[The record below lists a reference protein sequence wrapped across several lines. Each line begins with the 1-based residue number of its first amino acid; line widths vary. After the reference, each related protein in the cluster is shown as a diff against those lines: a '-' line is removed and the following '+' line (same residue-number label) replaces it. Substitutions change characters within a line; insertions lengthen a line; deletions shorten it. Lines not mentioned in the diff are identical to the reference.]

1 MFDEILTILTKLR
14 STNGRLE
21 KESILRTINSPSVE
35 QAFKMVV
42 AYTYNPYHNFYV
54 RKFKQPEKTTG
65 MASFDHMITHL
76 DNLRNRTLTGN
87 AAITATEDLAVGVGF
102 AGTVI
107 LRHIL
112 EGDLDC
118 GCGISTF
125 NKIWPGLVPTFEL
138 QQCHTYDEKTSH
150 RVKWDEKKYWAQL
163 KYDAARVAII
173 VDIMTD
179 SVSYRTRNGLTYQIE
194 DTSLDRI
201 FLEAAKALNR
211 PSLVFDG
218 ELYQVN
224 TSTGKPEPR
233 TISNGIATKLIRG
246 TASLAHSQNIGMS
259 LWDVVPAEM
268 FAKGKCTTPY
278 SKRFE
283 LIEQMFETC
292 ERVKPAENTVVSSED
307 EALALAA
314 KYMKAGE
321 EGIILKDPDGIW
333 EAKRSYS
340 TLKIKAVREADLE
353 IIGFEEGEGKYA
365 GNLGAL
371 ICSSA
376 CGRVSVNVGTGISDI
391 DREIIWTRRAKLK
404 GTIVTIRYNELIKGR
419 DSDTYSLFLPRLVE
433 QRPDKDVADDLKK
446 IKAGT

>member
-14 STNGRLE
+14 STSGRLE
-21 KESILRTINSPSVE
+21 KEAILRNISSPVVE
-35 QAFKMVV
+35 HAFKQVV
-42 AYTYNPYHNFYV
+42 TYAYNPYHNFYV

-65 MASFDHMITHL
+65 TSSFDDMIAHL
-76 DNLRNRTLTGN
+76 DYLRNRMITGN
-87 AAITATEDLAVGVGF
+87 AAIEATEDLAVGIGF
-102 AGTVI
+102 AGTTV

-118 GCGISTF
+118 GCGLSTF

-150 RVKWDEKKYWAQL
+150 RVKWDEKSYWAQL

-173 VDIMTD
+173 VNIQTD

-194 DTSLDRI
+194 DADLDRI
-201 FLEAAKALNR
+201 FLEAAKALDR

-218 ELYQVN
+218 ELYQIN
-224 TSTGKPEPR
+224 KSTGKPESR
-233 TISNGIATKLIRG
+233 TVSNGVATKLIRG
-246 TASLAHSQNIGMS
+246 TAALAHSQNIGMS
-259 LWDVVPAEM
+259 LWDVIPAEM

-283 LIEQMFETC
+283 LIEQMFGNGL
-292 ERVKPAENTVVSSED
+292 RVKPAETTVVSSED

-333 EAKRSYS
+333 EAKRSYA

-365 GNLGAL
+365 GSLGAL
-371 ICSSA
+371 ICSSS
-376 CGRVSVNVGTGISDI
+376 CGRVLVNVGTGISDN
-391 DREIIWTRRAKLK
+391 DRRSIWAQRAKLK
-404 GTIVTIRYNELIKGR
+404 GTIATIRYNELIKGR

-433 QRPDKDVADDLKK
+433 LRPDKDVADDLKK

>member
-14 STNGRLE
+14 STTGRLE

-35 QAFKMVV
+35 HAFKQVV
-42 AYTYNPYHNFYV
+42 VYTYNPYFNFYV
-54 RKFKQPEKTTG
+54 RKFEQPEKTTG
-65 MASFDHMITHL
+65 TASFDDMIAHL
-76 DNLRNRTLTGN
+76 DNLRNRMITGN
-87 AAITATEDLAVGVGF
+87 AAIEATKDIAIGIGF
-102 AGTVI
+102 AGTTI

-150 RVKWDEKKYWAQL
+150 RVKWGEKKYMAQL

-173 VDIMTD
+173 VDITTD
-179 SVSYRTRNGLTYQIE
+179 SVSYRTRNGLSYQIE
-194 DTSLDRI
+194 DAALDRI
-201 FLEAAKALNR
+201 FLDAAKALDR
-211 PSLVFDG
+211 PALVFDG
-218 ELYQVN
+218 ELYQIN
-224 TSTGKPEPR
+224 ASTGKPESR
-233 TISNGIATKLIRG
+233 TVSNGIATKLIRG

-283 LIEQMFETC
+283 LIEQIFENGT
-292 ERVKPAENTVVSSED
+292 RVKPAENTEVSSED
-307 EALALAA
+307 ETLALAA

-333 EAKRSYS
+333 EAKRSYA

-376 CGRVSVNVGTGISDI
+376 CGRVLVNVGTGISDI

>member
-1 MFDEILTILTKLR
+1 MFDEILAILTKLR
-14 STNGRLE
+14 STSGRLE
-21 KESILRTINSPSVE
+21 KEAILRNISSLERT
-35 QAFKMVV
+35 FKQVV
-42 AYTYNPYHNFYV
+42 SYTYNPYHNFYV

-65 MASFDHMITHL
+65 TASFNDMIAHL
-76 DNLRNRTLTGN
+76 DNLRNRMITGN
-87 AAITATEDLAVGVGF
+87 AAIEATEDLAAGLGF
-102 AGTVI
+102 AGTTV

-118 GCGISTF
+118 GCGVSTF

-150 RVKWDEKKYWAQL
+150 RVKWGKKSYWAQL

-173 VDIMTD
+173 VDITTD

-194 DTSLDRI
+194 DAELDRI

-211 PSLVFDG
+211 PALVFDG
-218 ELYQVN
+218 ELYQIN
-224 TSTGKPEPR
+224 KSTGKPEPR
-233 TISNGIATKLIRG
+233 TVSNGVATKLIRG

-268 FAKGKCTTPY
+268 FANGKCTTPY

-283 LIEQMFETC
+283 LIEQMFKNGS
-292 ERVKPAENTVVSSED
+292 RVKPAENTVVSSED

-333 EAKRSYS
+333 EAKRSYA

-371 ICSSA
+371 ICSSS
-376 CGRVSVNVGTGISDI
+376 CGQVLVNVGTGISDI
-391 DREIIWTRRAKLK
+391 DRQAIWARRAKLK